1 MSKKMLFNV
10 FLFTT
15 GAAIGSLVTWKVVKT
30 KYERIAQEEI
40 DSVKEMW
47 ASRMRE
53 EYGEK
58 VFNEEDTLEEDD
70 YDEEFDD
77 EEMIDYNRIASRY
90 RTSGEEAENGGE
102 GEGDEEVPYIDG
114 PYVITPDEY
123 GNGSFDHNLCTLS
136 YYSDGVLADD
146 WDVEVDIEETVG
158 SEALKHIGEYAEDIV
173 HVRNERLK
181 IDYEI
186 ARDPRKY
193 ADVILT
199 HPLSHAYEN

>member
-15 GAAIGSLVTWKVVKT
+15 GAAVGSLVTWKVVKT

-47 ASRMRE
+47 ATRMRE
-53 EYGEK
+53 EYDEEIFDK
-58 VFNEEDTLEEDD
+58 EDTPEEDEDD
-70 YDEEFDD
+70 EAFDEAD
-77 EEMIDYNRIASRY
+77 MIDYSRIASRY
-90 RTSGEEAENGGE
+90 QTSGEEAENGEE
-102 GEGDEEVPYIDG
+102 GEGDEGFPYING

-136 YYSDGVLADD
+136 YYADGVLADD

-158 SEALKHIGEYAEDIV
+158 SDNLKRIGEFAEDIV

-181 IDYEI
+181 IDYEV
-186 ARDPRKY
+186 AYDPRKY
-193 ADVILT
+193 VDLVVNN
-199 HPLSHAYEN
+199 PLSRV